1 MCGLREQYDEDSI
14 ERSIQLVTYFSYQNQ
29 NNLVNCS
36 MVFQKKTKSDQEVSL
51 VKFVQ
56 RVSFVRKLFPR
67 RNIRRSCVLTR
78 NAHIWPNRQPQYHT
92 LGYIFWYKICFSYNM
107 EYQHQTSGSITV
119 GTFDVQTETQLLH
132 CLAEKE
138 QFLPLTMPHKG
149 IGKC

>member
-1 MCGLREQYDEDSI
+1 MIKLMSVSFLFYLFCSNALNLPNKSKRQFAINIIKGKNWHQKYWTYNYLILLHNIWSVGLGGNGEDSF
-14 ERSIQLVTYFSYQNQ
+14 ERSIQLVMRFSYQNQ

-36 MVFQKKTKSDQEVSL
+36 TVFQKKTKSDQEESL

-92 LGYIFWYKICFSYNM
+92 LG
-107 EYQHQTSGSITV
+107 
-119 GTFDVQTETQLLH
+119 
-132 CLAEKE
+132 
-138 QFLPLTMPHKG
+138 
-149 IGKC
+149 